1 MLMTSHARIVDIEY
15 ELPVHS
21 LDNETLAREFPEWD
35 VDKIFA
41 KTGIGERH
49 IIDENE
55 TASDLAY
62 RACEKLFLK
71 GDIQRDEIDA
81 LIYCTQSPDYVLPAT
96 ACILQHRLQLPTTCA
111 AFDFN
116 QGCSGF
122 IYGLGIAKG
131 LIESGQCKN
140 VLLVTAET
148 YSRYIHPQDKSVRT
162 LFGDAA
168 AVTLLRATEGGP
180 FLDRFR
186 YGSDGSGAENLIVP
200 IGGARRPSA
209 ENIEPPAYGD
219 DSGNVRTDANLY
231 MNGPAIFEF
240 SMKRVPQLFASL
252 FDDEVGVSDVDLFVF
267 HQANHFMLDALRRRL
282 KLPAEKFVSAFQH
295 CGNTVSCTIPIALKE
310 SMDKGVLKPGDRVA
324 AVGFGVGYSWGACV
338 IRW

>member
-1 MLMTSHARIVDIEY
+1 MGAHARIVNIEY
-15 ELPVHS
+15 ELPAHS

-35 VDKIFA
+35 VEKIFS
-41 KTGIGERH
+41 KTGIGERR
-49 IIDENE
+49 IIDKDE

-62 RACEKLFLK
+62 RACEKLFLN
-71 GDIQRDEIDA
+71 GDIQRSEVDA

-96 ACILQHRLQLPTTCA
+96 ACILQHRLQLPTHCA

-116 QGCSGF
+116 QGCSGY

-131 LIESGQCKN
+131 LIESGQCRN

-168 AVTLLRATEGGP
+168 AVTLLSATEGGP
-180 FLDRFR
+180 FLERFR
-186 YGSDGSGAENLIVP
+186 YGSDGSGAENLMVP

-209 ENIEPPAYGD
+209 ENLQPAEYQD
-219 DSGNVRTDANLY
+219 DGGSVRTDAHLY

-240 SMKRVPQLFASL
+240 SM
-252 FDDEVGVSDVDLFVF
+252 
-267 HQANHFMLDALRRRL
+267 
-282 KLPAEKFVSAFQH
+282 
-295 CGNTVSCTIPIALKE
+295 T
-310 SMDKGVLKPGDRVA
+310 DRKSV
-324 AVGFGVGYSWGACV
+324 V
-338 IRW
+338 